1 MQQTIQPRILVLIVT
16 CQFVDLRI
24 FPPLHFSSASLWE
37 ENGSHTMG
45 SPHQNKKK
53 HLMLESEVRGKK
65 KDTGQY
71 DTTRNF
77 VYQVIFQ
84 VS

>member
-1 MQQTIQPRILVLIVT
+1 
-16 CQFVDLRI
+16 
-24 FPPLHFSSASLWE
+24 
-37 ENGSHTMG
+37 
-45 SPHQNKKK
+45 
-53 HLMLESEVRGKK
+53 MLESEVRGEK